1 MSLVIRTL
9 TESDADAMLAVD
21 GAAFSELPA
30 PAEREPML
38 ATTEWDRM
46 FGAFLDGTLCGITGA
61 YGVDVTVPGLAGV
74 PTSGVTAVGVLPTHR
89 RRGVVT
95 ALMAHQ
101 LDDVVARGEPLAIL
115 NASEATIYERFGYG
129 VASVWRQCEIS
140 RARSA
145 FATPVAEGLPLRML
159 SRDEAVKLAPS
170 WFEAYRSSRPGEI
183 NRPDS
188 WWPAVFG
195 EHLTWKGGG
204 PMLIVGCEP
213 DDPTVPG
220 GYAIYRVNR
229 DGPAGAW
236 RLMAREVVAADA
248 EVAAALWRFLL
259 DVDLVHTVVAEA
271 MAPDDPLRWRLA
283 DWRAMQ
289 VTREQDYLWVRL
301 LDVAAALAA
310 RRYRTHDALVVEVA
324 DAFRPSASGRYR
336 VEGDASGAQA
346 SRVEAE
352 PDLTMDIATLGSL
365 YLGGISV
372 SALARAGRL
381 RATRAGVLERA
392 ELFFGSD
399 PGPFCITHF

>member
-1 MSLVIRTL
+1 MSPVVRTL
-9 TESDADAMLAVD
+9 TEADADQMMAVD
-21 GAAFSELPA
+21 GAAFSDIPA
-30 PAEREPML
+30 PAERDPLL

-46 FGAFLDGTLCGITGA
+46 FGAYEGDTLCGIAGA
-61 YGVDVTVPGLAGV
+61 YGVDVTVPGLIGV

-115 NASEATIYERFGYG
+115 NASEATIYGRFGYG
-129 VASVWRQCEIS
+129 VASVWRQTEIS

-145 FATPVAEGLPLRML
+145 FVTPVADGLPLRML
-159 SRDEAVKLAPS
+159 SREEAITLAPA
-170 WFEAYRSSRPGEI
+170 WFEAYRASRPGEI
-183 NRPDS
+183 NRPDT

-195 EHLTWKGGG
+195 ELATWKGGG
-204 PMLIVGCEP
+204 PMFIVACEP
-213 DDPTVPG
+213 DDPAVPG

-229 DGPAGAW
+229 DAPAGDW
-236 RLMAREVVAADA
+236 RLLAREVVAADA

-310 RRYRTHDALVVEVA
+310 RRYRAHDALVVEVS
-324 DAFRPSASGRYR
+324 DAFRPAQAGRYR
-336 VEGDASGAQA
+336 VEGDASGAEA
-346 SRVEAE
+346 STVEAE
-352 PDLTMDIATLGSL
+352 PDLVMDIAALGSL
-365 YLGGISV
+365 YLGGVSA
-372 SALARAGRL
+372 SALARGGRVREARPGAL
-381 RATRAGVLERA
+381 SRAD
-392 ELFFGSD
+392 LFFGSD
-399 PGPFCITHF
+399 PAPFCVTHF

>member
-1 MSLVIRTL
+1 
-9 TESDADAMLAVD
+9 
-21 GAAFSELPA
+21 
-30 PAEREPML
+30 
-38 ATTEWDRM
+38 M
-46 FGAFLDGTLCGITGA
+46 F
-61 YGVDVTVPGLAGV
+61 
-74 PTSGVTAVGVLPTHR
+74 
-89 RRGVVT
+89 
-95 ALMAHQ
+95 
-101 LDDVVARGEPLAIL
+101 
-115 NASEATIYERFGYG
+115 
-129 VASVWRQCEIS
+129 
-140 RARSA
+140 
-145 FATPVAEGLPLRML
+145 
-159 SRDEAVKLAPS
+159 
-170 WFEAYRSSRPGEI
+170 
-183 NRPDS
+183 
-188 WWPAVFG
+188 
-195 EHLTWKGGG
+195 
-204 PMLIVGCEP
+204 IVGCEP
-213 DDPTVPG
+213 DDPAVPG

-229 DGPAGAW
+229 DGPAGDW

-310 RRYRTHDALVVEVA
+310 RRYRTHDALVVEVT

-352 PDLTMDIATLGSL
+352 PDLAMDIATLGSL